1 MQTPLSKKQVHE
13 WMSLLTVEQLDFIK
27 RTVKQSKKS
36 KWLEVLAKNKG
47 FSIQQDTTIAEL
59 ESNR

>member
-27 RTVKQSKKS
+27 RTVKQSKKVS
-36 KWLEVLAKNKG
+36 GLKY
-47 FSIQQDTTIAEL
+47 
-59 ESNR
+59 